1 MSDAS
6 GDFVMVVSR
15 VRTDFVHLSEVWEAE
30 AERWIQ
36 WARTPGHDSYSQF
49 HRDQF
54 LRLLPPPGRRTVDI
68 GCGEGRLGR
77 DLQKLGHRIVAIDSS
92 PSLVAAAREF
102 DPSMDVRLADAAALP
117 LEDASADLA
126 VAFMSLQDIDEMPA
140 AIREVARV
148 LEPGGRLC
156 LAIVHPLNSAGR
168 FEQSTPDAHFVIKGE
183 YLRAFQ
189 YADTVER
196 DGLTMTFN
204 SQHRSVEAYFIAL
217 EKAGLLIETLREP
230 SVPEHAIVSEGGRRW
245 QRLPLFLH
253 LRALR
258 P

>member
-1 MSDAS
+1 
-6 GDFVMVVSR
+6 MVVSR
-15 VRTDFVHLSEVWEAE
+15 TRTDFVNLSEAWEGE
-30 AERWIQ
+30 AKRWIQ
-36 WARTPGHDSYSQF
+36 WARTLGHDSYWQF

-54 LRLLPPPGRRTVDI
+54 LRLLPAPGRQTVDI

-77 DLQKLGHRIVAIDSS
+77 DLKKLGHRIVAIDSS
-92 PSLVAAAREF
+92 PSLVAAAHGF
-102 DPSMDVRLADAAALP
+102 DPSMDVRLADATALP

-140 AIREVARV
+140 AIREAARV

-183 YLRAFQ
+183 YLRAFH
-189 YADTVER
+189 YADAVER
-196 DGLTMTFN
+196 DGLMMTFH
-204 SQHRSVEAYFIAL
+204 SQHRSIEAYFIAL
-217 EKAGLLIETLREP
+217 ENAGLLIEALREP
-230 SVPEHAIVSEGGRRW
+230 SVPEHAIVSEGARRW

-253 LRALR
+253 LRAVR
-258 P
+258 PSRVLS

>member
-1 MSDAS
+1 M
-6 GDFVMVVSR
+6 DFM
-15 VRTDFVHLSEVWEAE
+15 HLGEAWDAE

-36 WARTPGHDSYSQF
+36 WARTPGHDSYWRF

-54 LRLLPPPGRRTVDI
+54 LRLLPPPGRQTVDV
-68 GCGEGRLGR
+68 GCGEGRFAR
-77 DLQKLGHRIVAIDSS
+77 DLKKLGHRVIAIDSS
-92 PSLVAAAREF
+92 PSLIAAAREF

-117 LEDASADLA
+117 LEDASVDLA
-126 VAFMSLQDIDEMPA
+126 IAFMSLQDIDEMPT

-168 FEQSTPDAHFVIKGE
+168 FEQSTPDAHFVINGD
-183 YLRAFQ
+183 YLGTFH

-196 DGLTMTFN
+196 DGLMMTFR
-204 SQHRSVEAYFIAL
+204 SQHRPVEAYFIAL
-217 EKAGLLIETLREP
+217 EKAGLLVEALREP
-230 SVPEHAIVSEGGRRW
+230 SVPDQAIVSEASRRW

>member
-1 MSDAS
+1 
-6 GDFVMVVSR
+6 MVVNRARS
-15 VRTDFVHLSEVWEAE
+15 DFVHLSAAWEAE

-36 WARTPGHDSYSQF
+36 WARMPGHDSYWQF

-54 LRLLPPPGRRTVDI
+54 LRLLPPPRRQTVDI
-68 GCGEGRLGR
+68 GCGEGRLAR
-77 DLQKLGHRIVAIDSS
+77 DLQNLGHHIIAIDSS
-92 PSLVAAAREF
+92 PSLVAAARAR
-102 DPSMDVRLADAAALP
+102 DPAMDVRLADAAALP
-117 LEDASADLA
+117 LADASADLA

-140 AIREVARV
+140 AVREMARV

-168 FEQSTPDAHFVIKGE
+168 FEQSTADARFIVNGD
-183 YLRAFQ
+183 YLGAFR

-196 DGLTMTFN
+196 DGLTVAFH
-204 SQHRSVEAYFIAL
+204 SLHRPLEAYFTAL
-217 EKAGLLIETLREP
+217 ENAGLLVEALREP
-230 SVPEHAIVSEGGRRW
+230 GVPEHAIASEAGRRW
-245 QRLPLFLH
+245 QRVPLFLH